1 VRLLRIFSK
10 RHSEF
15 KALLSR
21 KLHNTT
27 AANCGKSPANADLY
41 DLGDLSNYSNPLK
54 RALTGELPKV
64 SAKPSDSVSRA
75 DSQHGK
81 KRSSIDGSF
90 SSTRRPDHQNHRSSA
105 ASKARSLLSL
115 ARQLR
120 SEAGSGGDRSSRG
133 DLLVQQALL
142 NSSAGSSFEVFDESD
157 GDMLGIINSSAE
169 GNILQMDM
177 PDPLSRLVANI
188 QARVRGNTGRSE
200 ESEVIG
206 ESKHSICPGDDG
218 NEGNTEARIDEDST
232 KKSSEEYDKLY
243 QQMREAERD
252 CYEVQRKIIAWKRL
266 NKDALADFGSFFI
279 GPSRNYVPVLC
290 SKCSAVVTRN
300 ILSLVMTVFGANMK
314 ESEDSLTEE
323 FVSFLF
329 EEPPDLDT
337 DLLHLKRAAIV
348 TIAIYSECGARMVLF
363 ELKSR
368 LQGSRDVA
376 SAEILGALLEK
387 NFTSAPSF
395 EQLAIDT
402 LNCRE

>member
-1 VRLLRIFSK
+1 MEI
-10 RHSEF
+10 
-15 KALLSR
+15 
-21 KLHNTT
+21 
-27 AANCGKSPANADLY
+27 P
-41 DLGDLSNYSNPLK
+41 
-54 RALTGELPKV
+54 
-64 SAKPSDSVSRA
+64 
-75 DSQHGK
+75 Q
-81 KRSSIDGSF
+81 
-90 SSTRRPDHQNHRSSA
+90 
-105 ASKARSLLSL
+105 
-115 ARQLR
+115 
-120 SEAGSGGDRSSRG
+120 
-133 DLLVQQALL
+133 
-142 NSSAGSSFEVFDESD
+142 
-157 GDMLGIINSSAE
+157 
-169 GNILQMDM
+169 
-177 PDPLSRLVANI
+177 
-188 QARVRGNTGRSE
+188 
-200 ESEVIG
+200 
-206 ESKHSICPGDDG
+206 
-218 NEGNTEARIDEDST
+218 
-232 KKSSEEYDKLY
+232 KKSSEEYEKLY

-337 DLLHLKRAAIV
+337 DLLDLKRAAIV

-376 SAEILGALLEK
+376 SAEILGTILEK
-387 NFTSAPSF
+387 NFISAPSF